1 MGYIYLKNPLPISEN
16 DQDQIDCDDLF
27 HALGL
32 FIDATMNT
40 SSSQSI
46 AEIIRITR
54 GSLADTYG
62 QLRVGKRK
70 TTESFKRTNLM
81 KTRLVQVIKS

>member
-1 MGYIYLKNPLPISEN
+1 MGYIYLKNPLPISDN

-32 FIDATMNT
+32 FLEPTMHK
-40 SSSQSI
+40 SSQQFI
-46 AEIIRITR
+46 PEIIRLTR

-62 QLRVGKRK
+62 QLRVG
-70 TTESFKRTNLM
+70 T
-81 KTRLVQVIKS
+81 

>member
-1 MGYIYLKNPLPISEN
+1 MGYIYLKNPLPISDN

-32 FIDATMNT
+32 FLGPPSIQQ
-40 SSSQSI
+40 SSPQQSI
-46 AEIIRITR
+46 PEIIRLTR

-62 QLRVGKRK
+62 QLRVGKLKLR
-70 TTESFKRTNLM
+70 
-81 KTRLVQVIKS
+81 